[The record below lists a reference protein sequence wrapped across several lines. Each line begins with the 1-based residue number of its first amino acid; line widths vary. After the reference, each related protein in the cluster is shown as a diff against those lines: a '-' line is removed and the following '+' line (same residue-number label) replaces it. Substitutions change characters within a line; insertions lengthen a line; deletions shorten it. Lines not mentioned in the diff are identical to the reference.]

1 MLNFKWAALLL
12 FTGFALVSCDPADTD
27 DPDMD
32 VDSYESYRYE
42 LWKLLEGKGYDAD
55 FVGTQF
61 DDGTYETFNGESFDP
76 DHEGIGG
83 IEANHLLENLNE
95 VLPNIEKPDMV
106 LLCIGGNDLLAEE
119 PVQGVIDTIELIL
132 QRIHQFDENIVV
144 FIEQIAPGNN
154 ELMTDEFQAVITE
167 FNEKIAMLA
176 SSLSAGSQNIYSV
189 DMYSG
194 FTEDLL
200 ADDVHYND
208 EGALEVATRYA
219 DAINAVFDIGSYKI
233 LPLGDSRVEGAHP

>member
-1 MLNFKWAALLL
+1 MLNIKWAALLL
-12 FTGFALVSCDPADTD
+12 FTGFVLVSCDPADTN

-42 LWKLLEGKGYDAD
+42 LWKLMQGKGYEVD
-55 FVGTQF
+55 FVGTQI
-61 DDGTYETFNGESFDP
+61 DDGTYDLFNGESFDA

-83 IEANHLLENLNE
+83 LEADQLLGNLND
-95 VLPNIEKPDMV
+95 VLPNIDKPDMI

-119 PVQGVIDTIELIL
+119 PVQGVIDTIALIL
-132 QRIHQFDENIVV
+132 ERINQFDENIVV

-154 ELMTDEFQAVITE
+154 ELMTDEFQAAILE
-167 FNEKIAMLA
+167 FNEKIALLA
-176 SSLSAGSQNIYSV
+176 SSWVGSQNIYSV
-189 DMYSG
+189 DMFTG

-200 ADDVHYND
+200 ADEVHYNE
-208 EGALEVATRYA
+208 EGAIEIAARYA
-219 DAINAVFDIGSYKI
+219 DAINLVFDPGAVKI